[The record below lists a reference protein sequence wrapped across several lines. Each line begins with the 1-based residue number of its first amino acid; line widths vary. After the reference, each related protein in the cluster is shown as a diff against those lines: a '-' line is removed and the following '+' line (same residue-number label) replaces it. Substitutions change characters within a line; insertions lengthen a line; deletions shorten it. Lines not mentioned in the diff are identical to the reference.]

1 MVKNHPTNAGDAGD
15 ECVCVCV
22 CVCVCTCVHCKG
34 PLSVLMLKTGLHG
47 EGEAL
52 TLET

>member
-15 ECVCVCV
+15 ECV